1 MEERRR
7 PGHTREKGARRH
19 LELAERRGH
28 SITHDEKQG
37 EGHEEK
43 VVFMKQPDAGA
54 AKRKWGWG
62 LIILGFITIL
72 EARFFPA
79 LPVIGPS
86 ALWLGGALII
96 FGLILAH
103 RGPRMKE
110 TNEALLIAMKYDN
123 HLTVPRLALEMD
135 ISLEK
140 AEKILQNLVRNGVA
154 EIDLDTDDESGV
166 ITYKIKGI

>member
-1 MEERRR
+1 MEE
-7 PGHTREKGARRH
+7 HTRSGKSKEKGGRRH

-28 SITHDEKQG
+28 RYTLDEKQG
-37 EGHEEK
+37 EAHEEK

-54 AKRKWGWG
+54 TKRKWGWG

-79 LPVIGPS
+79 LPVLGPS

-154 EIDLDTDDESGV
+154 EIDLDTDDASGV
-166 ITYKIKGI
+166 ISYRIKGI

>member
-1 MEERRR
+1 MEDQRTSGRSK
-7 PGHTREKGARRH
+7 EKGSRRH
-19 LELAERRGH
+19 LELAERRGR
-28 SITHDEKQG
+28 STALDEKQG
-37 EGHEEK
+37 EGREGK
-43 VVFMKQPDAGA
+43 FVFMKQPDAGA
-54 AKRKWGWG
+54 MKRRWGWG

-79 LPVIGPS
+79 LPVLGPS

-103 RGPRMKE
+103 QRPRMKE

-140 AEKILQNLVRNGVA
+140 AEKILKNLVRNGVA
-154 EIDLDTDDESGV
+154 EIDLDPEDESGV

>member
-1 MEERRR
+1 MEEQRSS
-7 PGHTREKGARRH
+7 GQSKEKGAGRH

-28 SITHDEKQG
+28 SITREERPG

-43 VVFMKQPDAGA
+43 LAFMKQPDAGA

-79 LPVIGPS
+79 LPFLGPS

-123 HLTVPRLALEMD
+123 RLTVPRLALEMD

-154 EIDLDTDDESGV
+154 EIDLDTEDAGGV